1 MIELYEFLFPTA
13 GSVIGADP
21 LTALA
26 ILSAAGTLTGAIGG
40 IVQATKKAPKVK
52 KPGKSDAELRREAL
66 QQRMAARKRQGS
78 GTTMLTGGLGLGGA
92 GALGGS
98 PLLGG

>member
-26 ILSAAGTLTGAIGG
+26 ILSAAGSLTGG
-40 IVQATKKAPKVK
+40 IHQATKKAPKVK

-66 QQRMAARKRQGS
+66 QQRIAARKRQGS